1 LQQQE
6 VRFILKPTIKN
17 TAYGFLLGMVLFMI
31 APLGL
36 GIPFI
41 ENLKPVLAPG
51 IYLAQILIGDSAGP
65 VQIGLAFILNGII
78 FALAFLGFSVAKSK
92 TS

>member
-1 LQQQE
+1 MQQQE

-31 APLGL
+31 
-36 GIPFI
+36 
-41 ENLKPVLAPG
+41 ENLKPFLAPG
-51 IYLAQILIGDSAGP
+51 IFLAQILIGDSTGP
-65 VQIGLAFILNGII
+65 VEAGLAFILNGII